1 MGNINLT
8 FSEGRHHLFYLDNYL
23 KDTVNEETIIFI
35 LRELFDSTID
45 NSQSIVLGNYF
56 D

>member
-23 KDTVNEETIIFI
+23 KDTVNEETIIFLHSESCFI
-35 LRELFDSTID
+35 LRSIIL
-45 NSQSIVLGNYF
+45 SQSY
-56 D
+56 